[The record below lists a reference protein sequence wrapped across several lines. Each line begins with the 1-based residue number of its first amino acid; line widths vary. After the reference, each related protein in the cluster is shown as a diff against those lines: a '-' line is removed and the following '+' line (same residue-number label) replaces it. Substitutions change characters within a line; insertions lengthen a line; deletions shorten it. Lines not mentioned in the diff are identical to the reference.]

1 MLKMNLVKH
10 NKDCT
15 SKGSCPINSGY
26 DRRIQYITRLI
37 EDATSTQTEPYSI
50 QFNVPTQV
58 SIQDTGLRLTGRKG
72 ARIDLIRVTNAM
84 WELGF
89 FRDSNG
95 LIPTKLTVMKAVGEL
110 LGIDLS
116 DYDKDLSQAFQTKN
130 PELNI
135 KIFRDLEEVTKN
147 KVLS

>member
-1 MLKMNLVKH
+1 
-10 NKDCT
+10 
-15 SKGSCPINSGY
+15 
-26 DRRIQYITRLI
+26 
-37 EDATSTQTEPYSI
+37 
-50 QFNVPTQV
+50 
-58 SIQDTGLRLTGRKG
+58 
-72 ARIDLIRVTNAM
+72 M